1 MHTQCDCMIPLMADI
16 VIPTRMGRAWLPG
29 CLAALRAQTA
39 PPGQIIVVD
48 NASED
53 GSAEW
58 LAAQPDPNLRVIRNA
73 ANAGF
78 AAACNQGIRAS
89 DAAFVAL
96 LNDDTEPEPRWL
108 EQLLAGAQSSSR
120 VGSVACL
127 MVFANN
133 PEITQSA
140 GIAIDRA
147 AIAWDRLGGQPA
159 ASAPAQTACEVFG
172 ASGGAALYQ
181 REMLDQIGL
190 FDERFFAYLEDVDL
204 AWRAQRAGWR
214 CVYQPG
220 AVTKHFT
227 SATSGEGSP
236 FKQRLL
242 GRNKIWLAA
251 KNAPPRD
258 LARIA
263 LYDAL
268 AVAYGLARSGA
279 GLRGRAQGLRRWREF
294 RAAYAP
300 GGYAPRGVE
309 GWPNPF
315 AVRGRYAH
323 LRGKET

>member
-1 MHTQCDCMIPLMADI
+1 MADI
-16 VIPTRMGRAWLPG
+16 VIPTLKGRAWLPG

-39 PPGQIIVVD
+39 RPERIIVVD
-48 NASED
+48 NGSAD

-58 LAAQPDPNLRVIRNA
+58 LAAQPDANLFVIRNP

-89 DAAFVAL
+89 KAAFVAL

-108 EQLLAGAQSSSR
+108 EQMLAAVQSASN
-120 VGSVACL
+120 VGSAASL
-127 MVFANN
+127 MVFADN

-147 AIAWDRLGGQPA
+147 AIAWDRLGGMPA
-159 ASAPAQTACEVFG
+159 ASAPAQTSCEVFG
-172 ASGGAALYQ
+172 ASGGAALYR

-242 GRNKIWLAA
+242 GRNKMWLVA
-251 KNAPPRD
+251 KNALPRD
-258 LARIA
+258 VPLIA
-263 LYDAL
+263 CYDAL
-268 AVAYGLARSGA
+268 AAAYGLARGGSGA
-279 GLRGRAQGLRRWREF
+279 GARGRADGLRRWREF
-294 RAAYAP
+294 RGEYLP
-300 GGYAPRGVE
+300 GAFAPRCVT

-323 LRGKET
+323 LRGKEK